1 MAYTLS
7 GLFQSI
13 HGLQVVEPATNKFTT
28 AQPQEEHIVALL
40 NTNTNTCT
48 VNMPTTRQRHD
59 GHRYRGTSKAVQREQ
74 VRLPEWAY
82 LWCYCSK
89 WSALLP
95 PMIARERLTDISIKI
110 S

>member
-59 GHRYRGTSKAVQREQ
+59 GHRYRGTSKAVQRENRCDCRNGHICG
-74 VRLPEWAY
+74 V
-82 LWCYCSK
+82 
-89 WSALLP
+89 
-95 PMIARERLTDISIKI
+95 IAQNGQLSCLQ
-110 S
+110 